1 MILLNDGNLQDKLSK
16 IHQNKDKADVDTT
29 PTFKCTTSES
39 CKSLYI
45 LQNCLKT
52 PKVINRGR

>member
-1 MILLNDGNLQDKLSK
+1 MNGLLNDGNLKDKLSK

-39 CKSLYI
+39 RKSL
-45 LQNCLKT
+45 
-52 PKVINRGR
+52 